1 MAGRSAIGL
10 DIGTSGVRA
19 AELSFGKGGVTL
31 EKFGQVALPEG
42 AVRDGEVV
50 DSDAVADAIKQL
62 WAHTKFGSKKVV
74 IGVANQKVIVRQ
86 VDLPWMPADE
96 LKKSLA
102 FQVQDFVPMPVD
114 QAVLDFHPLEELG
127 TEGGNRL
134 LRGLLVAASRDMV
147 NASLE
152 AVQKAGLSPV
162 MVDLTSF
169 AVIRSLADADHLGLG
184 AQVEALVD
192 VGARVTN
199 IVVHQGGIPRFVR
212 ILLMGG
218 QDVTDAVAERMG
230 VPQEQA
236 EALKQQLGSDSSA
249 HGADVQAAGRV
260 IEAVAASFVDEV
272 RGSLDYYLASS
283 GSAPDLAPRPHR
295 RRRAARRPGPAAP
308 GHHAGAGRGRHPDA
322 QPAGRP
328 HRPVARADRLRRAA
342 GRRAGRPGPGSRIMT
357 TSDHGDHHHAGRPAA
372 GQPAA
377 AGDRRGAPAPQ
388 AAGRPRRRRRRRRCW
403 SSGRSSSRPTARSP
417 TRRTTSTPPRRGAPR
432 CRPRRTSTPTCR
444 PSTPRSTRSEA
455 QLSLAMGK
463 EIRWSYFLNDLSLD
477 HAGQGLARPR

>member
-1 MAGRSAIGL
+1 MAVRSAIGL

-86 VDLPWMPADE
+86 VDIPWMPADE

-218 QDVTDAVAERMG
+218 QDVTDAVADRMG
-230 VPQEQA
+230 IPQEQA
-236 EALKQQLGSDSSA
+236 EALKQQLGSDSSV

-283 GSAPDLAPRPHR
+283 GSAPISRLVLTGGG
-295 RRRAARRPGPAAP
+295 ARLG
-308 GHHAGAGRGRHPDA
+308 
-322 QPAGRP
+322 
-328 HRPVARADRLRRAA
+328 
-342 GRRAGRPGPGSRIMT
+342 
-357 TSDHGDHHHAGRPAA
+357 
-372 GQPAA
+372 
-377 AGDRRGAPAPQ
+377 
-388 AAGRPRRRRRRRRCW
+388 
-403 SSGRSSSRPTARSP
+403 
-417 TRRTTSTPPRRGAPR
+417 
-432 CRPRRTSTPTCR
+432 
-444 PSTPRSTRSEA
+444 
-455 QLSLAMGK
+455 
-463 EIRWSYFLNDLSLD
+463 
-477 HAGQGLARPR
+477 GLAQRIQVTTRVPVEVGTPMHSLQVGRTGLSPEQIAFVEPLAAVPVGLALGVAS